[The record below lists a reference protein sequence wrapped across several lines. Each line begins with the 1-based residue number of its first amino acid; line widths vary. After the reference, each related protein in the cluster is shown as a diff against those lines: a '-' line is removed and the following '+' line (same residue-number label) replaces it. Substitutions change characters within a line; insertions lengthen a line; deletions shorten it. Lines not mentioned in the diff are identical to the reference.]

1 MAGIE
6 LTAEEREN
14 LETLE
19 GKLRHVRDAVRGV
32 VREFHTGLVL
42 WGEGGTGKSYTVLEA
57 LKELKA
63 KYTYHNTRMTGRGL
77 VDALGRAPSDIHFIE
92 DAETMLDDKRA
103 WGVLRSALWS
113 QSRKKPPEREITW
126 TAFQVNIRF
135 IFTGGVIIVSNSN
148 LAESVPAIRA
158 IKSRITVLGLDL
170 SNNEIRALMKKICQ
184 DGYSYG
190 EYYMSPDEC
199 WEVGG
204 WIIDRLEDLKRKLDV
219 RLLINGFKDYLQY
232 KTGNS
237 VSDWKQLLEG
247 RMREQAIYVNRAE
260 QKAEESKVALE
271 IHKMKLPVKKKIR
284 LWKERTGLG
293 QAAYYRAL
301 DRLQAKRR

>member
-1 MAGIE
+1 VGID
-6 LTAEEREN
+6 LTAEEQRN

-63 KYTYHNTRMTGRGL
+63 KYTYHNARLTGRGL
-77 VDALGRAPSDIHFIE
+77 VDHLERAPSDVHFIE
-92 DAETMLDDKRA
+92 DAETMLDDKKA

-126 TAFQVNIRF
+126 AAHRIDIRF
-135 IFTGGVIIVSNSN
+135 LFTGGIIVVSNSN

-158 IKSRITVLGLDL
+158 IKSRINVLGLDL
-170 SNNEIRALMKKICQ
+170 SNNEIRALMKKICRG
-184 DGYSYG
+184 GYTYG
-190 EYYMSPDEC
+190 EYYMTPDEC

-219 RLLINGFKDYLQY
+219 RLLINGFKDYLQF
-232 KTGNS
+232 KTDNS
-237 VSDWKQLLEG
+237 ASHWKQLLEG
-247 RMREQAIYVNRAE
+247 RMREQAIYISRAE
-260 QKAEESKVALE
+260 KKAEESKVALE
-271 IHKMKLPVKKKIR
+271 IHKMKLPTKKKIQ

-301 DRLQAKRR
+301 GRRQAKRR